1 MYSEGMNDRLD
12 FVLSGYTAKTGFSF
26 ERGKLLGASF
36 VVYLFHHITR
46 YVSWSPPPI
55 IIINGNLNVDD

>member
-46 YVSWSPPPI
+46 
-55 IIINGNLNVDD
+55 